1 MYAASSWDH
10 TGAVIWCQLEVT
22 RSGSS
27 VLGFRLSIYKHHS
40 TFKELTLFMKIAST
54 VKLQTEQFHAA
65 EAILEGTAPPEEPSF
80 TSSCSGIVVLAHV
93 FSALPLAP

>member
-1 MYAASSWDH
+1 
-10 TGAVIWCQLEVT
+10 
-22 RSGSS
+22 
-27 VLGFRLSIYKHHS
+27 
-40 TFKELTLFMKIAST
+40 MKIAST

-65 EAILEGTAPPEEPSF
+65 EAILEGTAPFEEPSF